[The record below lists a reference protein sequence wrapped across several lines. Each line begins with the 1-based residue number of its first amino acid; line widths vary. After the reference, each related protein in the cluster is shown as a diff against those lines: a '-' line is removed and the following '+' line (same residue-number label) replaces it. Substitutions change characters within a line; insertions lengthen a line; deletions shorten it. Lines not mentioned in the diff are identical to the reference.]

1 MEYRWSNEDVYV
13 GQIFMLAYCDE
24 VGYYSTFYKV
34 VEKRGKTIVIIRQV
48 NATTTGKKVENGVEI
63 KALPDEVIGEPI
75 KTRAYISYFRGKKTV
90 LHDKLD
96 KRFDRYFYP
105 REISYRSGWY
115 SCDPNKGRLSTNLLE
130 EALP

>member
-1 MEYRWSNEDVYV
+1 M
-13 GQIFMLAYCDE
+13 
-24 VGYYSTFYKV
+24 K
-34 VEKRGKTIVIIRQV
+34 KRGKTIVIIRQV

-75 KTRAYISYFRGKKTV
+75 KTRAYISDFRGKETV
-90 LHDKLD
+90 LHEKWH
-96 KRFDRYFYP
+96 KRFDRYYFP
-105 REISYRSGWY
+105 KDISYRSGWY

>member
-13 GQIFMLAYCDE
+13 GQIFMLGFCDE
-24 VGYYSTFYKV
+24 VGTYSTFYKV

-48 NATTTGKKVENGVEI
+48 NATTTGKKDKNGVEI

-75 KTRAYISYFRGKKTV
+75 KTRAFIWNDKNKTV
-90 LHDKLD
+90 LHAKLG

-105 REISYRSGWY
+105 HDVWYRSGWY

-130 EALP
+130 EVLP